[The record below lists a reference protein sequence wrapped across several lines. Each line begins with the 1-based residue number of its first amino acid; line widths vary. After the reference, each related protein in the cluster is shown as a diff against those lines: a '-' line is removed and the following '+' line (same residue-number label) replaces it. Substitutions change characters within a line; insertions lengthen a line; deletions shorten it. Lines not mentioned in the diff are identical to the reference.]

1 LVTTH
6 PVQYQ
11 VPWFRELGQCGNI
24 DLKVFFGMIPDQSQQ
39 GVGFGTEFSWD
50 IPMLDGYPWEVCGNV
65 SKQPGLDAFYGC
77 NTPDIHTRLKQF
89 GPDVVISTGWQSRS
103 QVQAGQAARKQSVPV
118 ILRGDSNAMK
128 PRSVLKNILHRIYLG
143 KFQAFLAV
151 GKSNREFYLA
161 AGVPGSRIFAA
172 PHFIENRRFT
182 SIGDQGA
189 RDRMRRQMKISEQDF
204 CFIYSGKLTEK
215 KRVMDLLEGLKILN
229 EREAGNYHA
238 QLLIVGDG
246 EQAQT
251 LKDFVNRHSLPVIF
265 QGFVNQSGIPSM
277 YRVADCLLLSSD
289 YGETWGLV
297 VNEAMASGL
306 PAIISDRAGCGPDLI
321 RQGETGFTYPFGD
334 VRALAAYMVQ
344 LAQNPDSAKAMGAK
358 ARANV
363 LENHSIGKTVS
374 ATLEAIRY
382 VTA

>member
-1 LVTTH
+1 
-6 PVQYQ
+6 
-11 VPWFRELGQCGNI
+11 
-24 DLKVFFGMIPDQSQQ
+24 
-39 GVGFGTEFSWD
+39 
-50 IPMLDGYPWEVCGNV
+50 
-65 SKQPGLDAFYGC
+65 
-77 NTPDIHTRLKQF
+77 
-89 GPDVVISTGWQSRS
+89 
-103 QVQAGQAARKQSVPV
+103 
-118 ILRGDSNAMK
+118 
-128 PRSVLKNILHRIYLG
+128 
-143 KFQAFLAV
+143 
-151 GKSNREFYLA
+151 
-161 AGVPGSRIFAA
+161 
-172 PHFIENRRFT
+172 
-182 SIGDQGA
+182 
-189 RDRMRRQMKISEQDF
+189 
-204 CFIYSGKLTEK
+204 
-215 KRVMDLLEGLKILN
+215 
-229 EREAGNYHA
+229 
-238 QLLIVGDG
+238 
-246 EQAQT
+246 
-251 LKDFVNRHSLPVIF
+251 VIF